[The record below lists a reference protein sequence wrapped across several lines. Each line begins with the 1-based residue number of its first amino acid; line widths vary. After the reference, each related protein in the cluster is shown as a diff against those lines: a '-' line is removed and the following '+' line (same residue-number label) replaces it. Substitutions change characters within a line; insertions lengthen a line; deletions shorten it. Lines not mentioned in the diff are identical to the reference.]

1 MNIVKN
7 ESIKVALEQGYV
19 IYMKDSGVEK
29 RYYKLNSK
37 TKELEWSD
45 NNQEWNIS
53 NLTLEDL
60 MKYEFVKTDIKK

>member
-7 ESIKVALEQGYV
+7 ESIKVALEQGCV
-19 IYMKDSGVEK
+19 IYMKDSEIEK

-53 NLTLEDL
+53 NLSLEDL